1 MKCLKCNKTFKD
13 TLNKCPF
20 CHTKVELEHASNDD
34 FKEHIDLI
42 EKMED
47 QLSKTIELKPTK
59 RKKRDNKDVSLD
71 KTIALNLDILNE
83 NSLSLMDEINKQI
96 DSMNE
101 EAKDRDKLNFN
112 DISQTTEEE
121 LASLESFKKR
131 RKVLIITSIASLTLI
146 GIMILLLII
155 TGNIES
161 NPKQSELDYNQV
173 LKNSLNTYYETSE
186 IDDLIYVMEEVKD
199 DEEKLSELQSTV
211 KNTCYGWVIRYKE
224 EDATGTKDFEDITY
238 KYKELI
244 EGLYRYAL
252 VKNDDQYIRALTEI
266 DHDEIMLQF
275 DTIYTDS
282 LVFYEGL
289 DLYNDK
295 DYNRAYYMFT
305 KIEEDNT
312 YYDKSIT
319 YVNKIYESIIEIL
332 NKDIAKIS
340 SGIDS
345 LSDEEKLN
353 TYILIEETIL
363 EYNNVYNVNLS
374 EYSEYQ
380 EILSDYTSKVSHYTD
395 IVYNN

>member
-59 RKKRDNKDVSLD
+59 RKKRDNKEVSLD
-71 KTIALNLDILNE
+71 KTIAINLDVLNE

-101 EAKDRDKLNFN
+101 EAKDREKLNFN
-112 DISQTTEEE
+112 DTSQVTKEE

-131 RKVLIITSIASLTLI
+131 RKVLVITSIASLTLI
-146 GIMILLLII
+146 GIMILLLVI

-161 NPKQSELDYNQV
+161 NPKHSELDYNQV

-186 IDDLIYVMEEVKD
+186 IDDLIYVMEDVKD
-199 DEEKLSELQSTV
+199 DEEKLLELQTTV

-224 EDATGTKDFEDITY
+224 EDATSTKDFENITY

-289 DLYNDK
+289 DLYNEK

-312 YYDKSIT
+312 YYDKGIT
-319 YVNKIYESIIEIL
+319 YVNKIYESILEIL
-332 NKDIAKIS
+332 NKDIAKIA
-340 SGIDS
+340 SGIDT

-353 TYILIEETIL
+353 TYIMIEETIL

-380 EILSDYTSKVSHYTD
+380 EVLSEYTSKVSHYTD